1 MLWIWS
7 HIPLF
12 CLSDDEN
19 FATIEWKDLKN
30 NKCHLRLSLIN
41 IMLGDSVLYLITF
54 DIKVKKPAFAKIL
67 RLQDMEGIVLTE
79 EHING
84 IQERFKQHIKDLGDG
99 DLAVEKEK
107 LCYLIQNEEQR
118 ISSSVDKINIY
129 ATIIL
134 TVLPL
139 VLAVIDLK
147 AIITLPFL
155 LILGIVLMVYSLANI
170 CAYVFKAIK
179 VQGISKSTF
188 SDLRGSQEKDKE
200 ILLQYQYDWQQLKYK
215 AQLFVSYVLNLQ
227 EWVILILVLTV
238 GISIG
243 IAFQDIRDNETPTN
257 GMGDS
262 EVITLNIGD
271 VEETYNQ
278 DAVKWKELLLEI
290 EKESCKHI
298 IFIGNYDKMPVFFD
312 ELDKYD
318 DLEID
323 FLQDSQMDKEQIKI
337 IIREER

>member
-1 MLWIWS
+1 M
-7 HIPLF
+7 F

-19 FATIEWKDLKN
+19 FATIEWKNLKD
-30 NKCHLRLSLIN
+30 NKCHLRVSLIN

-54 DIKVKKPAFAKIL
+54 DIREKRPEFVKVL
-67 RLQDMEGIVLTE
+67 RLQDMEGIMLTKKQME
-79 EHING
+79 G
-84 IQERFKQHIKDLGDG
+84 IQARFKKHIKDREDG

-107 LCYLIQNEEQR
+107 LCYLIQNEDQR

-139 VLAVIDLK
+139 ALAVIDLK
-147 AIITLPFL
+147 TIITLPFL
-155 LILGIVLMVYSLANI
+155 LIIGIAFMVYSLVNI

-188 SDLRGSQEKDKE
+188 ADLRNSQEKNKE

-238 GISIG
+238 GISVG
-243 IAFQDIRDNETPTN
+243 IAFQDIRDNETSAN

-271 VEETYNQ
+271 VEEPYNQ

-290 EKESCKHI
+290 EKESYKHI
-298 IFIGNYDKMPVFFD
+298 VFIGNYDKVPVFFD
-312 ELDKYD
+312 ELDKYN

-323 FLQDSQMDKEQIKI
+323 FLKDSQMDNEQIKI
-337 IIREER
+337 IREEH

>member
-1 MLWIWS
+1 M
-7 HIPLF
+7 PLF

-19 FATIEWKDLKN
+19 FSTIEWKNLKN
-30 NKCHLRLSLIN
+30 HKCHLRISLMN
-41 IMLGDSVLYLITF
+41 IMLGDFALYIITF
-54 DIKVKKPAFAKIL
+54 DVKVKKPAFAKVL
-67 RLQDMEGIVLTE
+67 RLQDMEGSVLTE
-79 EHING
+79 EQING
-84 IQERFKQHIKDLGDG
+84 IQERFKHHIEELGDE

-107 LCYLIQNEEQR
+107 LCYLIQNEDQR
-118 ISSSVDKINIY
+118 ISSSVEKINIY

-139 VLAVIDLK
+139 ALAVIDLK
-147 AIITLPFL
+147 AIVTFPFL
-155 LILGIVLMVYSLANI
+155 LILGIVLMVYSLVNI

-179 VQGISKSTF
+179 VQGISKSSF
-188 SDLRGSQEKDKE
+188 SDLRGSHEKDKE

-238 GISIG
+238 GLSIG
-243 IAFQDIRDNETPTN
+243 IAFQDIRDNETPIN

-262 EVITLNIGD
+262 GVITLNIGD
-271 VEETYNQ
+271 VEEPYNQ

-290 EKESCKHI
+290 EKESYKHI
-298 IFIGNYDKMPVFFD
+298 VFIGNYDKLPVFFS
-312 ELDKYD
+312 ELDKYG

-323 FLQDSQMDKEQIKI
+323 FLQDSQMDKEQVKI
-337 IIREER
+337 IWEER

>member
-1 MLWIWS
+1 M
-7 HIPLF
+7 F
-12 CLSDDEN
+12 
-19 FATIEWKDLKN
+19 
-30 NKCHLRLSLIN
+30 
-41 IMLGDSVLYLITF
+41 GDSALYFITF
-54 DIKVKKPAFAKIL
+54 DIKEKKLTFVKIL
-67 RLQDMEGIVLTE
+67 RLQDMDGIVLTE
-79 EHING
+79 EKING
-84 IQERFKQHIKDLGDG
+84 IQERFRQHIENLGDA
-99 DLAVEKEK
+99 DLEVEKEK
-107 LCYLIQNEEQR
+107 LCYLIQNEDQR

-139 VLAVIDLK
+139 ALAVIDLK
-147 AIITLPFL
+147 AIIAFPFL
-155 LILGIVLMVYSLANI
+155 LILGIVLIVYSLVNI

-188 SDLRGSQEKDKE
+188 SDLRGSQEKEKE

-243 IAFQDIRDNETPTN
+243 IAFQEIGDNKTPTN
-257 GMGDS
+257 GVGDS
-262 EVITLNIGD
+262 KVITLNISD
-271 VEETYNQ
+271 VEEPYNQ
-278 DAVKWKELLLEI
+278 AAVKWKELLLEI

-298 IFIGNYDKMPVFFD
+298 VFIGNYDKVPVFFK

-337 IIREER
+337 IREER